1 MILMVVVMIGPPGCG
16 KGTQSRLLTQQFNIP
31 AFSTGDIL
39 RAQAA
44 SDDALGHEVRRTLD
58 AGALVEDDLVNRVIA
73 ERLSGPECANGAI
86 LDGYPRT
93 VAQAQYLDRL
103 VNKLGLNPVEVLDFE
118 IDQATLLSRVAAR
131 RYCPICGRIYNLVT
145 QPPAD
150 FDFCDDD
157 GMILIARR
165 DDAADIIGERLRAF
179 DCETAPVLKHYR
191 GRLHRIEAVKPTED
205 VFADIDARLRCVQQL
220 AS

>member
-1 MILMVVVMIGPPGCG
+1 MVVVMIGPPGSG
-16 KGTQSRLLTQQFNIP
+16 KGTQSRLLTQLFNIP

-39 RAQAA
+39 RAEA
-44 SDDALGHEVRRTLD
+44 SAGGALGREVRQTLD
-58 AGALVEDDLVNRVIA
+58 AGALVNDDLVNRVVA
-73 ERLSGPECANGAI
+73 ERLSRPECSKGAI

-103 VNKLGLNPVEVLDFE
+103 MHKLGLNPAEVLNFE
-118 IDQATLLSRVAAR
+118 IDENTLLSRVSAR
-131 RYCPICGRIYNLVT
+131 RYCPVCGRIYNLVT

-157 GMILIARR
+157 GMILVARK
-165 DDAADIIGERLRAF
+165 DDESEIIRQRLRAF
-179 DCETAPVLKHYR
+179 EHETAPVLKHYR
-191 GRLHRIEAVKPTED
+191 GRLHRIQAIKSAED
-205 VFADIDARLRCVQQL
+205 VLAEIEARLRCAADL